1 MNLTRK
7 SKAAGISILSNTS
20 LILLKLA
27 AGIVTGSVS
36 LIAEAIH
43 SMMDLLAAV
52 VAFISVRVSDNPPD
66 AKHPFGHG
74 KAENISGVI
83 EGILIFIAAGL
94 IINEAVHKIIEGTS
108 LEMLEIGMVI
118 MAVSILV
125 NIGVSRYLTKVSRDT
140 DSLALEADATHL
152 TTDVITMAGVL
163 IGLVVVRVTSIY
175 ILDPIIAI
183 FVAIIIIKAAYDIT
197 RKSFGGLMDTSLPE
211 SEQEA
216 VALCVQEHIG
226 EVSGFHELR
235 TRKAGSQRYIDLHM
249 VIPRKKSIEQA
260 HNICNHLE
268 KDIKGILKRV
278 EVNIH
283 VEPCDTDCRK
293 CPTSCDVV
301 NCISN

>member
-1 MNLTRK
+1 MKLNRK

-20 LILLKLA
+20 LILLKLV

-83 EGILIFIAAGL
+83 EGVLIFIAACL

-108 LEMLEIGMVI
+108 LEMLEIGMII
-118 MAVSILV
+118 MAVSIIV
-125 NIGVSRYLTKVSRDT
+125 NIVVSRYLVKVSRDT

-152 TTDVITMAGVL
+152 TTDVITMVGVL
-163 IGLVVVRVTSIY
+163 IGLVVVRVTGLY

-183 FVAIIIIKAAYDIT
+183 IVAIIIIKAAFDIT

-216 VALCVQEHIG
+216 ITSCVQEHIG
-226 EVSGFHELR
+226 IISGFHKLR
-235 TRKAGSQRYIDLHM
+235 TRKAGSQRYLDLHL
-249 VIPRKKSIEQA
+249 VIPRTESLEQA
-260 HNICNHLE
+260 HSICDHLE
-268 KDIKGILKRV
+268 KDMKEILERA

-283 VEPCDTDCRK
+283 VEPCDTDCGK

-301 NCISN
+301 NSVSN

>member
-1 MNLTRK
+1 MNLNRK

-20 LILLKLA
+20 LILLKLV

-83 EGILIFIAAGL
+83 EGVLIFIAAGL
-94 IINEAVHKIIEGTS
+94 IINEAVHKIVEGTS
-108 LEMLEIGMVI
+108 LEMLEIGMAI
-118 MAVSILV
+118 MAVSIIV
-125 NIGVSRYLTKVSRDT
+125 NIVVSRYLVKVSRDT

-152 TTDVITMAGVL
+152 TTDVITMVGVL
-163 IGLVVVRVTSIY
+163 IGLVVVRVTGLY

-183 FVAIIIIKAAYDIT
+183 IVAIIIIKAAYDIT

-211 SEQEA
+211 SEKKA
-216 VALCVQEHIG
+216 ITSCVLEHIG
-226 EVSGFHELR
+226 IVSGFHKLR
-235 TRKAGSQRYIDLHM
+235 TRKAGSQRYLDLHL
-249 VIPRKKSIEQA
+249 VIPRAESLEQA
-260 HNICNHLE
+260 HRICDHLE
-268 KDIKGILKRV
+268 NDIKRILERV

-283 VEPCDTDCRK
+283 IEPCDTDCGK

-301 NCISN
+301 NSISN

>member
-1 MNLTRK
+1 MNLNRK

-20 LILLKLA
+20 LILLKLV

-83 EGILIFIAAGL
+83 EGVLIFIAAGL
-94 IINEAVHKIIEGTS
+94 IINEAVHKIVEGTS
-108 LEMLEIGMVI
+108 LEMLEIGMII
-118 MAVSILV
+118 MAVSIIV
-125 NIGVSRYLTKVSRDT
+125 NIVVSRYLVKVSRDT

-152 TTDVITMAGVL
+152 TTDVITMVGVL
-163 IGLVVVRVTSIY
+163 IGLVVVRVTGLY

-183 FVAIIIIKAAYDIT
+183 IVAIIIIKAAFDIT
-197 RKSFGGLMDTSLPE
+197 RKSFGDLMDTSLPE
-211 SEQEA
+211 PEQKA
-216 VALCVQEHIG
+216 ITLCVQEHIG
-226 EVSGFHELR
+226 KVSGFHKLR
-235 TRKAGSQRYIDLHM
+235 TRKAGSQRYLDLHL
-249 VIPRKKSIEQA
+249 VIPRMESLEQA
-260 HNICNHLE
+260 HDICDHLE
-268 KDIKGILKRV
+268 NDINGILERA

-283 VEPCDTDCRK
+283 VEPCDTDCEK

-301 NCISN
+301 NSISN

>member
-1 MNLTRK
+1 MTRK

-20 LILLKLA
+20 LILLKLV
-27 AGIVTGSVS
+27 AGFITGSVS

-43 SMMDLLAAV
+43 SMMDLVAAI

-83 EGILIFIAAGL
+83 EGVLIFIAAGL
-94 IINEAVHKIIEGTS
+94 IINEAVHKIVEGTN
-108 LEMLEIGMVI
+108 LEMLEIGMII
-118 MAVSILV
+118 MAVSIIV
-125 NIGVSRYLTKVSRDT
+125 NIVVSRYLVKVSRDT

-152 TTDVITMAGVL
+152 TTDVITMVGVL
-163 IGLVVVRVTSIY
+163 IGLVVVRVTDLY

-183 FVAIIIIKAAYDIT
+183 IVAIIIVKAAFDIT
-197 RKSFGGLMDTSLPE
+197 RKSFGGLIDTSLPE

-216 VALCVQEHIG
+216 IISCVREHIG
-226 EVSGFHELR
+226 IVSGFHELR
-235 TRKAGSQRYIDLHM
+235 TRKSGSQRYIDLHL
-249 VIPRKKSIEQA
+249 VIPRTESLEQA
-260 HNICNHLE
+260 HSTCDHLE
-268 KDIKGILKRV
+268 RDIKDILERV

-283 VEPCDTDCRK
+283 VEPCDTDCGK

-301 NCISN
+301 NSISN